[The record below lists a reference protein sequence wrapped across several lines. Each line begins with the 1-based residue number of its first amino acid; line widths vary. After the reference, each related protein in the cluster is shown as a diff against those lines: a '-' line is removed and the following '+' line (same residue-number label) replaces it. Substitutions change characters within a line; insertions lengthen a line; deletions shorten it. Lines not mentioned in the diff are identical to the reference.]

1 MPELS
6 PIALLAYGLMFF
18 GLIGSALPLL
28 PGPVLIWLGALLW
41 AWGDGFQALG
51 WPTLLVLGLLTV
63 MAWASDLLLTTY
75 VSRRVGASWK
85 AIAGAICGGLIG
97 GIFFGGWIPV
107 LGTLLATVAGAIVG
121 ILVVEYLDK
130 RQFQPAIRASQG
142 YILGY
147 LASGALEA
155 FLAVLMIALF
165 AWQAFL

>member
-1 MPELS
+1 MSELS
-6 PIALLAYGLMFF
+6 PVALLAYGLMFV

-28 PGPVLIWLGALLW
+28 PGPVLIWFGALLW
-41 AWGDGFQALG
+41 AWGNGFQALG

-63 MAWASDLLLTTY
+63 VAWSSDLFLTTY

-85 AIAGAICGGLIG
+85 SIAGAICGGLIG
-97 GIFFGGWIPV
+97 GILFGGWIPV
-107 LGTLLATVAGAIVG
+107 LGTLLATVAGSIVG

-130 RQFQPAIRASQG
+130 REIQPAVRASQG
-142 YILGY
+142 YIFGY
-147 LASGALEA
+147 LAASALEA

>member
-1 MPELS
+1 MSELT
-6 PIALLAYGLMFF
+6 PLALLAYGLMFL
-18 GLIGSALPLL
+18 GLIGSALPLM

-41 AWGDGFQALG
+41 AWGDGFQSLG

-63 MAWASDLLLTTY
+63 RAWASDVLLTTY

-107 LGTLLATVAGAIVG
+107 LGTLLATVAGGIVG

-130 RQFQPAIRASQG
+130 RQMQPAVRASQG

-147 LASGALEA
+147 LASSALEA